1 MSKTERDKGARG
13 QREAMALIVGF
24 GADAVHRGAQGGAHD
39 ADPDLRVEFGRWK
52 LAVEVKRRERLDLP
66 GWWRQ
71 AVGYAAGGEDV
82 LPVVMWR
89 RSREEWLAA
98 VRAETLMGLLG
109 RLALKEQRFDKA
121 VELLREAF
129 RGMRLPNYGYPP
141 SDPTYSGIREFLHE
155 LGGE

>member
-24 GADAVHRGAQGGAHD
+24 GGVVHRGAQGGAHD

-71 AVGYAAGGEDV
+71 AEGYAAAGGEDV

-98 VRAETLMGLLG
+98 VRAGTLMGLLG
-109 RLALKEQRFDKA
+109 RLARAED
-121 VELLREAF
+121 LLR
-129 RGMRLPNYGYPP
+129 R
-141 SDPTYSGIREFLHE
+141 IREENPPLSTDIARDARAFLDE

>member
-1 MSKTERDKGARG
+1 MGRGERDKGSRG

-24 GADAVHRGAQGGAHD
+24 GGVVHRGAQGGAHD

-71 AVGYAAGGEDV
+71 AVGYAAAGGEDV

-98 VRAETLMGLLG
+98 VRAGTLMGLLG
-109 RLALKEQRFDKA
+109 RLARAED
-121 VELLREAF
+121 LLA
-129 RGMRLPNYGYPP
+129 GTLG
-141 SDPTYSGIREFLHE
+141 GILEEWRVREFLE
-155 LGGE
+155 MEGKK

>member
-1 MSKTERDKGARG
+1 MGRGERDKGARG

-24 GADAVHRGAQGGAHD
+24 GGEVHRGAQGGAHD

-71 AVGYAAGGEDV
+71 AVGYAAAGGEDV

-98 VRAETLMGLLG
+98 VRAETLMGLLR
-109 RLALKEQRFDKA
+109 RLARAED
-121 VELLREAF
+121 LLA
-129 RGMRLPNYGYPP
+129 GTLG
-141 SDPTYSGIREFLHE
+141 GILEEWRVREFLE
-155 LGGE
+155 MEGE

>member
-1 MSKTERDKGARG
+1 MGRGERDKGARG

-24 GADAVHRGAQGGAHD
+24 GGVVHRGAQGGAHD
-39 ADPDLRVEFGRWK
+39 ADPDLRVEFGKWR

-71 AVGYAAGGEDV
+71 AEGYAAAGGEDV

-109 RLALKEQRFDKA
+109 RLA
-121 VELLREAF
+121 ELEK
-129 RGMRLPNYGYPP
+129 
-141 SDPTYSGIREFLHE
+141 IRSK
-155 LGGE
+155 G

>member
-1 MSKTERDKGARG
+1 MSKTERDKGGRG

-71 AVGYAAGGEDV
+71 AVGYAAAGGEDV
-82 LPVVMWR
+82 VPVVMWR

-98 VRAETLMGLLG
+98 VRAGTLMGLLG
-109 RLALKEQRFDKA
+109 RLARAED
-121 VELLREAF
+121 LLRRVDQA
-129 RGMRLPNYGYPP
+129 RLESTGAIL
-141 SDPTYSGIREFLHE
+141 SFALSEDIEEFLE
-155 LGGE
+155 LEDE

>member
-1 MSKTERDKGARG
+1 MGKGERDKGSRG

-24 GADAVHRGAQGGAHD
+24 GGVVHRGAQGGAHD

-71 AVGYAAGGEDV
+71 AVGYAAAGGEDV

-98 VRAETLMGLLG
+98 VRAETLMGLLR
-109 RLALKEQRFDKA
+109 RLARAED
-121 VELLREAF
+121 LLA
-129 RGMRLPNYGYPP
+129 GTLG
-141 SDPTYSGIREFLHE
+141 GILEEWRVREFLE
-155 LGGE
+155 MEGE

>member
-1 MSKTERDKGARG
+1 MMGRGERDKGGRG

-24 GADAVHRGAQGGAHD
+24 GGVVHRGAQGGAHD
-39 ADPDLRVEFGRWK
+39 ADPDLRVEFGRWR

-71 AVGYAAGGEDV
+71 AVGYAAAGGEDV
-82 LPVVMWR
+82 MPVVMWR

-98 VRAETLMGLLG
+98 VRAGTLM
-109 RLALKEQRFDKA
+109 
-121 VELLREAF
+121 ELLRLAP
-129 RGMRLPNYGYPP
+129 RLEWAEYLLRRIREENPAL
-141 SDPTYSGIREFLHE
+141 STYIARAAREFLGE

>member
-1 MSKTERDKGARG
+1 MGKGERDKGARG

-24 GADAVHRGAQGGAHD
+24 GADVVHRGAQGGAHD
-39 ADPDLRVEFGRWK
+39 ADPDLRVEFGSWK

-71 AVGYAAGGEDV
+71 AEGYAAAGGEDV

-98 VRAETLMGLLG
+98 VRAGTLMGLLG
-109 RLALKEQRFDKA
+109 RLARAED
-121 VELLREAF
+121 LLRRVDQA
-129 RGMRLPNYGYPP
+129 RLESTGAIL
-141 SDPTYSGIREFLHE
+141 SFALSEDIEEFLE
-155 LGGE
+155 LEDE

>member
-1 MSKTERDKGARG
+1 MSKTERDKGSRG
-13 QREAMALIVGF
+13 QREAMALIVCF

-82 LPVVMWR
+82 MPVVMWR

-98 VRAETLMGLLG
+98 VRAGTLMELLS
-109 RLALKEQRFDKA
+109 RLARLE
-121 VELLREAF
+121 VEK
-129 RGMRLPNYGYPP
+129 
-141 SDPTYSGIREFLHE
+141 
-155 LGGE
+155 

>member
-1 MSKTERDKGARG
+1 MGKGERDKGGRG

-24 GADAVHRGAQGGAHD
+24 GADVVHRGAQGGAHD

-71 AVGYAAGGEDV
+71 AVGYAAAGGEDV

-98 VRAETLMGLLG
+98 VRAGTLMGLLG
-109 RLALKEQRFDKA
+109 RLEWAED
-121 VELLREAF
+121 LLR
-129 RGMRLPNYGYPP
+129 R
-141 SDPTYSGIREFLHE
+141 IREENPPLSTDIVRDARTFLNGLE
-155 LGGE
+155 DE

>member
-1 MSKTERDKGARG
+1 MGRGERDKGARG

-24 GADAVHRGAQGGAHD
+24 GGVVHRGAQGGAND

-71 AVGYAAGGEDV
+71 AEGYAAAGGEDV
-82 LPVVMWR
+82 MPVVMWR

-98 VRAETLMGLLG
+98 VRAGTLMGLLG
-109 RLALKEQRFDKA
+109 RLARAEDLLAKLIGFHSASDVYADDFLNVIDDTKA
-121 VELLREAF
+121 FLRE
-129 RGMRLPNYGYPP
+129 
-141 SDPTYSGIREFLHE
+141 RE
-155 LGGE
+155 GE

>member
-1 MSKTERDKGARG
+1 MMGKGERDKGSRG

-24 GADAVHRGAQGGAHD
+24 GGVVHRGAQGGAHD
-39 ADPDLRVEFGRWK
+39 ADPDLRVEFGSRR

-82 LPVVMWR
+82 MPVVMWR

-98 VRAETLMGLLG
+98 VRAGTLMELLS
-109 RLALKEQRFDKA
+109 RLARLE
-121 VELLREAF
+121 VEK
-129 RGMRLPNYGYPP
+129 
-141 SDPTYSGIREFLHE
+141 
-155 LGGE
+155 